1 MLEWSGLAIGVW
13 PALEMRLMSCL
24 QHIPDS
30 TSRQLH
36 AADLRRLPLWP
47 CSMLHIYICSAA
59 QLTCGVGEVLGPGK
73 VIAAQGLE
81 ALQVA

>member
-1 MLEWSGLAIGVW
+1 MLEWHGLALGVW

-30 TSRQLH
+30 TSRQLR

-47 CSMLHIYICSAA
+47 CKLLPIYIYSAY
-59 QLTCGVGEVLGPGK
+59 LWLGKVLGPGK
-73 VIAAQGLE
+73 VVAAQGLE